1 MISGEEE
8 AIYGW
13 TAVNFVK
20 GTLIDASEGAGS
32 VRRANLTYGVL
43 EMGGASTQI
52 GFFEPEGDVMANLFK
67 LQIGAARH
75 WNVYV
80 HSFLYYGVNGGFDR
94 LNAGL
99 VTESALSRNSTA
111 AIGDAIYNPCLP
123 GGGQYVFTS
132 RIHMLQDGNMLPLS
146 SPDDP
151 TVLEARLYTALMGNP
166 HPVGDFDSCLVQ
178 VRKLMR
184 TDANAW
190 CNFAHD
196 RDCSLAGIYQVRK
209 SHRACVRAVLLV
221 LVSNVWIETSS
232 SAYIAS
238 SHPQFALAS
247 LRFRSVA
254 MILENSLRRITFFT
268 SLTFSDYLHARLWLR
283 WKKSPVVF
291 APLAW
296 ES

>member
-20 GTLIDASEGAGS
+20 GTLIQNSQGSGS

-67 LQIGAARH
+67 LQVGAAKH

-80 HSFLYYGVNGGFDR
+80 HSFLYFGVNGAFDR

-99 VTESALSRNSTA
+99 YTEASQSNSTEST
-111 AIGDAIYNPCLP
+111 IYNPCLP
-123 GGGQYVFTS
+123 GGGNYVFTS
-132 RIHMLQDGNMLPLS
+132 RVHMLNDGTMLPLS

-151 TVLEARLYTALMGNP
+151 KVLEASLYTALMRNP
-166 HPVGDFDSCLVQ
+166 NPVGDFDQCMLRV
-178 VRKLMR
+178 KDLLR
-184 TDANAW
+184 TDANSW

-196 RDCSLAGIYQVRK
+196 RDCSFAGIYQVRMTALNFLLLMTRFFIK
-209 SHRACVRAVLLV
+209 SPPCSLCSFLFSLHSP
-221 LVSNVWIETSS
+221 SNVTISESSSRPPTFTMSLTSS
-232 SAYIAS
+232 SF
-238 SHPQFALAS
+238 P
-247 LRFRSVA
+247 RG
-254 MILENSLRRITFFT
+254 
-268 SLTFSDYLHARLWLR
+268 LR
-283 WKKSPVVF
+283 WPKSKRLRVAF
-291 APLAW
+291 APSAW
-296 ES
+296 GS